1 MSTIKTLIIA
11 LGIAA
16 AANQI
21 IPPLTSDTSNANC
34 DTITECTPVET
45 E

>member
-1 MSTIKTLIIA
+1 MSTVKTILIA

-21 IPPLTSDTSNANC
+21 IPPLMPDTSNGNC
-34 DTITECTPVET
+34 DTITECPKVET
-45 E
+45 D